1 MRTKKIVLDLFIWLA
16 AMLIA
21 TYLRLESDV
30 ENQIFLDSSAIGI
43 FSGCLFSAFMSFF
56 SMYNLRYRLTEV
68 YNFLILIY
76 INLVVVI
83 MIYLII
89 YTFNISIIPRS
100 VVLIAGF
107 ISTVTQIFVRVISA
121 ERLNYFNRQ
130 NIKGDNTL
138 IYGAGIAGQQLVKQM
153 LSNDSNYNPV
163 GFLDND
169 FNLKYIHVNG
179 RKVLG
184 DISDL
189 DFLVKKYDIK
199 ILLVAI
205 SNIDYNQL
213 TTLRVSCEDLGIILR
228 VIPTA
233 NEIISGQIDLIDV
246 KELTEET
253 LIGRSRNFFTSQEIF
268 DFYHHKKILVTGAAG
283 SIGSEIAR
291 QIYKIDAK
299 NLYLLDRDESALLRL
314 QLSLDGLGSLTGNNL
329 ILADIRDKES
339 MTEIINKIQPD
350 FVFHAAALKHLSL
363 LERFPKEAFKTNI
376 LGTQNLIK
384 LCEENNVAYLINI
397 STDKAADPSSI
408 LGESKLVT
416 EKLVASVIR
425 NKLQKYISVRFGNV
439 FGSNGSFI
447 EVIRHQIKT
456 GGPVTITHPDV
467 ERFFMTIEEAVNL
480 VLHAPLVGEH
490 GQTLILDMGN
500 LVRVEDIVK
509 KMIQA
514 SGKKVEIMYTGLRP
528 GEKLKE
534 SLTGFDENLVNTNH
548 KSIFATTVDVSNME
562 LPTWG

>member
-1 MRTKKIVLDLFIWLA
+1 LRTKKIVLDILIWMT
-16 AMLIA
+16 AMLTA
-21 TYLRLESDV
+21 TYLRLESDL
-30 ENQIFLDSSAIGI
+30 ESQIFLDSTALGI
-43 FSGCLFSAFMSFF
+43 FSGCLFSVIMSYF
-56 SMYNLRYRLTEV
+56 SMYNLRYRFIEV
-68 YNFLILIY
+68 FNFLILIY
-76 INLVVVI
+76 LNFIVVI
-83 MIYLII
+83 VAYLIN
-89 YTFNISIIPRS
+89 YNFNFFEIPRS
-100 VVLIAGF
+100 VILIAGF
-107 ISTVTQIFVRVISA
+107 ISVSTQIFIRIISV
-121 ERLNYFNRQ
+121 ERLNYYNRK
-130 NIKGDNTL
+130 NINGDKTL

-153 LSNDSNYNPV
+153 LSSESNYDPV

-169 FNLKYIHVNG
+169 TNLKYINING

-189 DFLVKKYDIK
+189 DFLVKKYEIK
-199 ILLVAI
+199 ILLIAI

-213 TTLRVSCEDLGIILR
+213 TILRTSCDDLGIILR

-233 NEIISGQIDLIDV
+233 NEIISGQIDLVDV

-268 DFYHHKKILVTGAAG
+268 DLYHDKKILITGAAG

-291 QIYKIDAK
+291 QIYKINAK

-314 QLSLDGLGSLTGNNL
+314 QLSLDGLGALTGNNL
-329 ILADIRDKES
+329 ILADIRDRES
-339 MTEIINKIQPD
+339 MNEIINKIQPD

-363 LERFPKEAFKTNI
+363 LERFPKEAFKTNV

-384 LCEENNVAYLINI
+384 LCEENKVAYLINI
-397 STDKAADPSSI
+397 STDKAADPSSV
-408 LGESKLVT
+408 LGKSKLVT
-416 EKLVASVIR
+416 EKLVASVIK
-425 NKLQKYISVRFGNV
+425 NDLQKYISVRFGNV

-456 GGPVTITHPDV
+456 GGPVTVTHPDV
-467 ERFFMTIEEAVNL
+467 VRFFMTIEEAVNL

-500 LVRVEDIVK
+500 LVKVEDIVK

-514 SGKKVEIMYTGLRP
+514 SGRKVEIVYTGLRP
-528 GEKLKE
+528 GEKLTE
-534 SLTGFDENLVNTNH
+534 RLNGLDEKLVNTNH
-548 KSIFATTVDVSNME
+548 KSIFATRVDVSNME